1 MHEPLAK
8 RVQARFWRSDL
19 GTEPV
24 RDSLKTLSKI
34 DKTII
39 GQDVMAMEMGWPIGM
54 PTCRAMGGGLHE
66 VRSRISG
73 DREYRI
79 LFYVEGQEAIL
90 LHSFVKKTRTT
101 PKADLELALKRMRG
115 LNDAIRKAR

>member
-1 MHEPLAK
+1 MTK
-8 RVQARFWRSDL
+8 RVQARFWRSER
-19 GTEPV
+19 GAEPV
-24 RDSLKTLSKI
+24 KDDLRALSKA

-39 GQDVMAMEMGWPIGM
+39 GQDVMTMEMGWPIGM

-66 VRSRISG
+66 VRSCISG

-79 LFYVEGQEAIL
+79 LFHVEGQEAIL

-101 PKADLELALKRMRG
+101 PKADLELALRRMRS
-115 LNDAIRKAR
+115 LNDATRKAR